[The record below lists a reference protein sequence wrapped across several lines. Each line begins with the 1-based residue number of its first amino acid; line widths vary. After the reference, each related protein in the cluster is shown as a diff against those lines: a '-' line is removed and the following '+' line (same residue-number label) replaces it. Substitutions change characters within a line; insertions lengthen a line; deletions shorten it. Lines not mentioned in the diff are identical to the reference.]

1 MEPVTAILM
10 AAGPIVALIG
20 RAIAEGDYAKAR
32 ELRQQALD
40 EYGEDMM
47 PVLDSVIAQEV
58 GPSAFEGIKEDP
70 AMRGTQTDTVAE
82 LRNVYETEGNTPA
95 DQAAMRVAQN
105 EVSARAASDYANN
118 AQRLA
123 RQGQQGNAVLSS
135 ALSSSSGADAVGATA
150 DMAGRA
156 QVAARQRALQALLQS
171 GQMAGDVRG
180 QDFQVSSA
188 KAGAQDRIGM
198 FNADKRTDAANQN
211 NTNKLS
217 TFEAG
222 LKLKGARN
230 AARDKLAADF
240 GQSAERTN
248 ETAAGLGN
256 SITSA
261 ASPAGRW
268 SRSPSARSSRASCPS
283 TNCARCLS
291 LPA

>member
-20 RAIAEGDYAKAR
+20 RALAEGDYAKAR

-70 AMRGTQTDTVAE
+70 AMRGTQADTVSE
-82 LRNVYETEGNTPA
+82 LRNVYDTEGNTPA

-198 FNADKRTDAANQN
+198 FNADKRADAANQN

-240 GQSAERTN
+240 GQSAQRTN

-261 ASPAGRW
+261 ASPAGD
-268 SRSPSARSSRASCPS
+268 
-283 TNCARCLS
+283 L
-291 LPA
+291 LKKKGG